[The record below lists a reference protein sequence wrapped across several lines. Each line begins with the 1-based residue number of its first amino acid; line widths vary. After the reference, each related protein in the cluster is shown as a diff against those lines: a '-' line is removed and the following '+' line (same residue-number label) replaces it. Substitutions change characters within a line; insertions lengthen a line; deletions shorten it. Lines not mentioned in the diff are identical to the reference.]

1 MTRFASR
8 SSGLYSLRSRDPPAP
23 FPCTS
28 YSFSSFSRP
37 RRETS
42 TSEPRRAS
50 TMKGCERENYPSCL
64 RMRARSLARSLACQ
78 RLRICVYVCVY
89 SMRECKLSHVG
100 LRVCTTGRQMKNE
113 VRSLRTFRAI
123 VCGRVEEGDCAKGA
137 SLFPRCMYT
146 TSFET

>member
-23 FPCTS
+23 FLCTS
-28 YSFSSFSRP
+28 YSSSSFSRP
-37 RRETS
+37 QRETS

-64 RMRARSLARSLACQ
+64 LRARALARVSAAAYMC
-78 RLRICVYVCVY
+78 VCVY

-100 LRVCTTGRQMKNE
+100 LQVCTTGRRMKNE
-113 VRSLRTFRAI
+113 VRSLRTFRAV
-123 VCGRVEEGDCAKGA
+123 VCGRVEGGDCAKGA